1 VVAGNA
7 MVEPKAQYAGLM
19 GTKKSADLRMIVGA
33 SAGGHMNQ
41 MLRLLENGA
50 NWPVPPH
57 CLITTQPEVISSLSR
72 YGTVE
77 VLGKCNHRH
86 PVKSILVGIHAL
98 RLVLKHRPQVVVTT
112 GSLPLA
118 LVCLWAKLGGAR
130 IVWIDSI
137 ANIYRFSMSGRLVY
151 LFADLFLTQWPD
163 LAQRFSKAE
172 YAGELL

>member
-1 VVAGNA
+1 
-7 MVEPKAQYAGLM
+7 MVEPTAQHTGLM
-19 GTKKSADLRMIVGA
+19 QTNTSATLRILVGA

-41 MLRLLENGA
+41 LIRLLENA
-50 NWPVPPH
+50 TNWPAQPS
-57 CLITTQPEVISSLSR
+57 CLITTQPEVVSSLSR
-72 YGTVE
+72 FGTVE
-77 VLGKCNHRH
+77 VLGECNRRH
-86 PVKSILVGIHAL
+86 PVKSMIVGIHAL
-98 RLVLKHRPQVVVTT
+98 KLVLKYRPQVVVTT

-118 LVCLWAKLGGAR
+118 LVCLWAKLGGAE

-163 LAQRFSKAE
+163 LARQFARAE